1 MENFVM
7 GNRLAVVA
15 LIISDADA
23 VEKVNALLHDFSGY
37 IIGRLGLPYKQKEIC
52 VITVVLDAS
61 QEVINSLS
69 GKLGMINGVTSK
81 VMLTK

>member
-1 MENFVM
+1 M